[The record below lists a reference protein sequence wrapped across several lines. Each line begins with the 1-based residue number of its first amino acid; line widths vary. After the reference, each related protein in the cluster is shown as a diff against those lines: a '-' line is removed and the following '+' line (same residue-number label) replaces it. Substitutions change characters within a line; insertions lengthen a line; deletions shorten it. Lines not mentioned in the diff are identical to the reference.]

1 MLAMFIS
8 VHHELNGIEIIPAVE
23 FLADLW
29 QNKIIV

>member
-1 MLAMFIS
+1 MDKYRR
-8 VHHELNGIEIIPAVE
+8 ELNGIEIIPAVE